1 MSETLNRRSRIDA
14 PLCRAPLGRGTSSA
28 LDTQIAEKQECGFIW
43 SQEAGSP
50 QHRQTKD
57 YEIFELMAPCTAAS
71 IIYLSAQFALF
82 DLGFDDGQPVRWPTR
97 SCSLFIR

>member
-57 YEIFELMAPCTAAS
+57 YEIFELMAPCTS
-71 IIYLSAQFALF
+71 GFHYIPLRTIRAL
-82 DLGFDDGQPVRWPTR
+82 
-97 SCSLFIR
+97 